1 MDNYICKI
9 ATKEELLKRWDYL
22 LTIHPGNNSWCVYK
36 QNAIRNFEE
45 GNTISYLGF
54 LNNEIICELTAYI
67 KNEAFIGDISDEEFT
82 AVLKPFLDN
91 YDEYIESYIM
101 PEVIAYYI
109 ANSYYRN
116 AMYEGSFLQHYNSAK
131 DLINMFC
138 ENEEKVKAEVFK
150 LLLVKYALSIT
161 NENPLEIKKIEY

>member
-1 MDNYICKI
+1 M
-9 ATKEELLKRWDYL
+9 
-22 LTIHPGNNSWCVYK
+22 
-36 QNAIRNFEE
+36 IRKTTN
-45 GNTISYLGF
+45 
-54 LNNEIICELTAYI
+54 
-67 KNEAFIGDISDEEFT
+67 GDISDEEFNSI
-82 AVLKPFLDN
+82 LKPFLDN

-131 DLINMFC
+131 DLINMFG
-138 ENEEKVKAEVFK
+138 ENEEKVKSEVFK
-150 LLLVKYALSIT
+150 LLRVKYALNIT

>member
-1 MDNYICKI
+1 M
-9 ATKEELLKRWDYL
+9 
-22 LTIHPGNNSWCVYK
+22 
-36 QNAIRNFEE
+36 IRK
-45 GNTISYLGF
+45 NTS
-54 LNNEIICELTAYI
+54 
-67 KNEAFIGDISDEEFT
+67 GDISDKEFDK
-82 AVLKPFLDN
+82 VLKPFVDN
-91 YDEYIESYIM
+91 YDEFVVSYIM

-131 DLINMFC
+131 DLINMFG

-150 LLLVKYALSIT
+150 LLRVKYALSIT